1 MSMEAQ
7 PNMDGRTRISLGPV
21 EKWIVGAFASGV
33 VIGVVWL
40 VGSVQSVLTQQQVMN
55 QQVMTVQQQLQ
66 TINTQLADVPA
77 LKLELAKQS
86 IKVEQHDQELKEL
99 RQLRGLR

>member
-1 MSMEAQ
+1 MEAQ
-7 PNMDGRTRISLGPV
+7 SSHDGSTRISFGPFAKV
-21 EKWIVGAFASGV
+21 IFTAFTSLVAAG
-33 VIGVVWL
+33 GVWL
-40 VGSVQSVLTQQQVMN
+40 VSSMQEVLTQQQVTN
-55 QQVMTVQQQLQ
+55 QQMTTVQQQLQ
-66 TINTQLADVPA
+66 TFNTQLADVPA

>member
-1 MSMEAQ
+1 MTMEAQ
-7 PNMDGRTRISLGPV
+7 PSQDGRTRVSLGPV
-21 EKWIVGAFASGV
+21 EKWFVGAFASGIV
-33 VIGVVWL
+33 LGVVWL

-77 LKLELAKQS
+77 LKLELAKTALQTEQNKQD
-86 IKVEQHDQELKEL
+86 IKELK
-99 RQLRGLR
+99 QLRGIR

>member
-1 MSMEAQ
+1 MTMEAQ
-7 PNMDGRTRISLGPV
+7 PTNDGRSRLSLGPV

-40 VGSVQSVLTQQQVMN
+40 VGSVQTMLTQQQVTN
-55 QQVMTVQQQLQ
+55 QQVMTVQQQVQ
-66 TINTQLADVPA
+66 AISVQLADVPA

-86 IKVEQHDQELKEL
+86 IKIEQHDQELREL
-99 RQLRGLR
+99 RQLRGLK